1 LLRELADA
9 LRPRRS
15 LWLCTAGAEPL
26 GALRYALARSID
38 EFGLV
43 PKGTFTDDQVQALED
58 FLSGD
63 GIDDDL
69 GAEIVARWTMLDDA
83 TADDRSTV
91 PDRVSVGVAG
101 VVLIDDAEEVDDPS
115 LDIVAKAALVG
126 ETPIRVVMRLDAGSS
141 LPPSFESFPPGPQI
155 LLPALEP
162 AHAQELAA
170 AIAPVLLAPDVAARW
185 AERGR
190 HVPLG
195 IVEAVALG
203 VATGAFA
210 ADAPAPPLTPDRDT
224 GLDASEWIRRRY
236 DLLSDEGKG
245 VLRVMAVLG
254 FDVQNALLHEL
265 LEICGQGPAGRA
277 LEVLAAEGWLEQR
290 AGSCIFASRTHRDVV
305 LEDVV
310 DDEEQRLH
318 DAASILVEKRGGKLA
333 AAEAAR
339 HAALAGNHA
348 RSVELALAAAE
359 VSRVLGLDG
368 ACEALLAFV
377 GANPHGFAALP
388 TPTTVFR
395 LESWIEALRA
405 SGEHDGAASRLGAI
419 ALLAKGETGAALA
432 ALREGVAHAA
442 GSTAAAR
449 SRASLAYGIGLAV
462 AGQQGEALFA
472 ALEALARA
480 RESGESRGER
490 ACARFLT
497 RLTAGSGHAASADAW
512 QKVAGE
518 RTIPPPR

>member
-1 LLRELADA
+1 
-9 LRPRRS
+9 
-15 LWLCTAGAEPL
+15 
-26 GALRYALARSID
+26 
-38 EFGLV
+38 
-43 PKGTFTDDQVQALED
+43 
-58 FLSGD
+58 
-63 GIDDDL
+63 
-69 GAEIVARWTMLDDA
+69 
-83 TADDRSTV
+83 
-91 PDRVSVGVAG
+91 
-101 VVLIDDAEEVDDPS
+101 
-115 LDIVAKAALVG
+115 
-126 ETPIRVVMRLDAGSS
+126 
-141 LPPSFESFPPGPQI
+141 

-162 AHAQELAA
+162 AAAQALAVSV
-170 AIAPVLLAPDVAARW
+170 APVALDAQGAARF

-203 VATGAFA
+203 AATGAFGSQNGATPA
-210 ADAPAPPLTPDRDT
+210 ALTADSET
-224 GLDASEWIRRRY
+224 GLDAGEWIRRRY
-236 DLLSDEGKG
+236 DLLSHEAKAI
-245 VLRVMAVLG
+245 LRAMAVLG
-254 FDVQNALLHEL
+254 LDVQKALLHEL
-265 LEICGQGPAGRA
+265 LEVAGQGPVATT
-277 LEVLAAEGWLEQR
+277 LETLVVTGWLEER
-290 AGSCIFASRTHRDVV
+290 KGSCAFASRTHREMV

-310 DDEEQRLH
+310 DDEERRLH
-318 DAASILVEKRGGKLA
+318 EAASILVEKRGGKLA

-359 VSRVLGLDG
+359 MSRVLGLDG

-405 SGEHDGAASRLGAI
+405 SGEHDGAASRLQAI

-432 ALREGVAHAA
+432 ALRDGIALAA
-442 GSTAAAR
+442 KSTAAAK

-462 AGQQGEALFA
+462 AGQSSEALFV

-480 RESGESRGER
+480 RESGEARGER

-497 RLTAGSGHAASADAW
+497 RLTASAGHTTASNDW
-512 QKVAGE
+512 QRIAGE
-518 RTIPPPR
+518 RTIPPPPPRG